1 MIESSQLEAKPK
13 IIANGSLDGDVFT
26 GSGMLKPDRGCVE
39 HHAFHSENIP
49 EVLVLLDIAVPD
61 ITNNRMIDMRKML
74 PDLVPAPRFGAGL
87 HQ

>member
-1 MIESSQLEAKPK
+1 MYYYLLMLNK
-13 IIANGSLDGDVFT
+13 IIDFSIKNKLIIGLF
-26 GSGMLKPDRGCVE
+26 
-39 HHAFHSENIP
+39 
-49 EVLVLLDIAVPD
+49 VLGLIIGGIYAAMKLPIDAVPD